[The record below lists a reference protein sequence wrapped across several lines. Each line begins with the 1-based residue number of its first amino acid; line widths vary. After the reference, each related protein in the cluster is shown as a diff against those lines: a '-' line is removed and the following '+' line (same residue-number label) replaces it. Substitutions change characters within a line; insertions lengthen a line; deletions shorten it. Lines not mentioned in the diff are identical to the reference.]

1 MPRLRGPVVSR
12 FARDHRLPSESPS
25 GDGFAW
31 LKMQREQVPGSPSGD
46 GFASLRTPREYPP
59 KTKTP
64 PKIGG
69 VVDESRCEF

>member
-1 MPRLRGPVVSR
+1 VVSR

-31 LKMQREQVPGSPSGD
+31 LKMQREH
-46 GFASLRTPREYPP
+46 PP